1 MDCLSA
7 NASTMSAYSI
17 FTCQLCILFLK
28 TRVIFVF
35 LQNNINYTIFSHC
48 SLRPW
53 ALKSTLLQLILML
66 FVNSILM
73 VSSALIFSQDL
84 LHVSCFQRT
93 VLMLSVLNNDGS
105 ITGDAS
111 DLSLLSMG
119 NLISRSYTRFI
130 SLAAKI
136 VSFTSNILRTFPVV
150 GT

>member
-1 MDCLSA
+1 M
-7 NASTMSAYSI
+7 
-17 FTCQLCILFLK
+17 
-28 TRVIFVF
+28 
-35 LQNNINYTIFSHC
+35 
-48 SLRPW
+48 LR
-53 ALKSTLLQLILML
+53 
-66 FVNSILM
+66 
-73 VSSALIFSQDL
+73 
-84 LHVSCFQRT
+84 
-93 VLMLSVLNNDGS
+93 VLNDDGP